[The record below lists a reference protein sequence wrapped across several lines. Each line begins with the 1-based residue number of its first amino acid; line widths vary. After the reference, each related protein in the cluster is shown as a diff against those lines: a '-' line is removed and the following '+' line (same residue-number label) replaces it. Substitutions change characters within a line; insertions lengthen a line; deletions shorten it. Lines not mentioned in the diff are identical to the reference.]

1 MLERKLTA
9 LAKKKTHETIPYSFG
24 WRYNDLTAGM
34 LMNMIALFIERPQIF
49 SRSSLQIV
57 IYKRRAVLRKFIN
70 LFCFFCFFLFE
81 AFSWRQKNHVG
92 FWKTNVYVPVC
103 QHVEVDWDEKKLGET
118 FEFQIKGNTIKR
130 YGYPDRE
137 NPKNHKPHSEHEKW
151 MFYILLDIL
160 SEFSSTKY

>member
-1 MLERKLTA
+1 MATAEMLERKLTA

-70 LFCFFCFFLFE
+70 LFCFFCFFFIRSVQLASE
-81 AFSWRQKNHVG
+81 KSCRVLKNECLCASMSTCWSRLR
-92 FWKTNVYVPVC
+92 WKKTGWNLRIP
-103 QHVEVDWDEKKLGET
+103 D
-118 FEFQIKGNTIKR
+118 KR
-130 YGYPDRE
+130 
-137 NPKNHKPHSEHEKW
+137 
-151 MFYILLDIL
+151 
-160 SEFSSTKY
+160 KYH